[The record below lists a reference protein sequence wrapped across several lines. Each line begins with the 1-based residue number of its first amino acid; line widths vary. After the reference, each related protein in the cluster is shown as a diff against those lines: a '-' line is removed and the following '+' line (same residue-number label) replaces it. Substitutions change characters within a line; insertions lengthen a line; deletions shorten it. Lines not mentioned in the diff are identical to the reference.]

1 MSKSVL
7 LLYLFGGKQINVL
20 FLEMFDVAQ
29 VVIVHT
35 KMDAKI
41 TITNKALERFL
52 LCFIL
57 PQANG
62 RACIDF
68 ECTHPIDGLF

>member
-1 MSKSVL
+1 L
-7 LLYLFGGKQINVL
+7 LGGKQINVL

-52 LCFIL
+52 LCFLL
-57 PQANG
+57 P
-62 RACIDF
+62 
-68 ECTHPIDGLF
+68 